1 MININPTEQFSD
13 LINLIQM
20 LRGPDGCPW
29 DKEQTHESL
38 KSNLIE
44 ESYETLNA
52 IDKNDQQ
59 NLLEELGDVLLQIL
73 FHSDIAEKNNQFTI
87 NDVIYNLQKKLIDRH
102 PHIFSIKTSL
112 SSNEVVSQWEEIKKQ
127 SLYSKGLTSALD
139 SVTPNLPGLMYATK
153 IQRKAASY
161 GLDWKDIDGV
171 MEKLQEEILE
181 YKKADTK
188 TSKQEELGD
197 IFFTL
202 VNFARWIDID
212 SEIALQ
218 ESTSKFIT
226 RFKRIE
232 NYCTRTETKF
242 NELSFEEK
250 ENLWEKSKST
260 KNIISD

>member
-1 MININPTEQFSD
+1 MRAAVLEGVLQD
-13 LINLIQM
+13 LAVAHRA
-20 LRGPDGCPW
+20 LR
-29 DKEQTHESL
+29 
-38 KSNLIE
+38 
-44 ESYETLNA
+44 A
-52 IDKNDQQ
+52 
-59 NLLEELGDVLLQIL
+59 
-73 FHSDIAEKNNQFTI
+73 
-87 NDVIYNLQKKLIDRH
+87 
-102 PHIFSIKTSL
+102 
-112 SSNEVVSQWEEIKKQ
+112 VVSQWEEIKKQ
-127 SLYSKGLTSALD
+127 NLASKGLTSALD

-171 MEKLQEEILE
+171 IEKLQEEILE

-260 KNIISD
+260 KI

>member
-13 LINLIQM
+13 LVNLIQT
-20 LRGPDGCPW
+20 LRGPNGCPW

-52 IDKNDQQ
+52 IDNNDQQ
-59 NLLEELGDVLLQIL
+59 NLSEELGDVLLQIL
-73 FHSDIAEKNNQFTI
+73 FHSDIAEKNDEFTI
-87 NDVIYNLQKKLIDRH
+87 NDVIYNLQKKLIERH
-102 PHIFSIKTSL
+102 PHIFRLKTSL

-127 SLYSKGLTSALD
+127 NLASKGLTSALD

-260 KNIISD
+260 QI

>member
-102 PHIFSIKTSL
+102 PHVFSIKTSL

-127 SLYSKGLTSALD
+127 SLSSKNSNSSLD
-139 SVTPNLPGLMYATK
+139 SITPNLPGLLYATK
-153 IQRKAASY
+153 IQKKAASY
-161 GLDWKDIDGV
+161 GLDWTEIDGV
-171 MEKLQEEILE
+171 IEKLYEEILE
-181 YKKADTK
+181 FRKANTK
-188 TSKQEELGD
+188 TSQKEELGD

-202 VNFARWIDID
+202 VNFARWINID

-218 ESTSKFIT
+218 ESTAKFIQ

-232 NYCTRTETKF
+232 NYCIESKIKF
-242 NELSFEEK
+242 DKLSFEQK
-250 ENLWEKSKST
+250 EELWEKSKST
-260 KNIISD
+260 KI

>member
-1 MININPTEQFSD
+1 M
-13 LINLIQM
+13 
-20 LRGPDGCPW
+20 
-29 DKEQTHESL
+29 
-38 KSNLIE
+38 IE
-44 ESYETLNA
+44 EAYETVTA
-52 IDKNDQQ
+52 IQEESTEGLK
-59 NLLEELGDVLLQIL
+59 EELGDVLLQVII
-73 FHSDIAEKNNQFTI
+73 HSQIASENKEFNI
-87 NDVIYNLQKKLIDRH
+87 NDVIKAINEKMIRRH
-102 PHIFSIKTSL
+102 PHVFKKNN
-112 SSNEVVSQWEEIKKQ
+112 SNITGKELDKQWEEIKKQ
-127 SLYSKGLTSALD
+127 NLSSKGLTSALD

-171 MEKLQEEILE
+171 IEKLQEEILE

-260 KNIISD
+260 KI